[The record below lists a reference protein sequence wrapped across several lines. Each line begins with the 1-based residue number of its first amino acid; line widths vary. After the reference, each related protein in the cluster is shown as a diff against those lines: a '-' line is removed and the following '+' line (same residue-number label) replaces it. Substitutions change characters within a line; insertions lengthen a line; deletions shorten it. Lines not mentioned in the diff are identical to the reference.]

1 MQTQVGFTPL
11 PRVSEEQTMEECIW
25 NIYAVEILALPG
37 LQPAYGVTRLFTC
50 PLQSSLRHMGFCH
63 SSINLKS
70 HVVKMELVKSPT
82 YNFSSLVPATL
93 WEY

>member
-1 MQTQVGFTPL
+1 MQWKHWPFQVVATSL
-11 PRVSEEQTMEECIW
+11 R
-25 NIYAVEILALPG
+25 
-37 LQPAYGVTRLFTC
+37 VTRLLTC

-63 SSINLKS
+63 SSINLKA
-70 HVVKMELVKSPT
+70 HVVKMELVKSLT